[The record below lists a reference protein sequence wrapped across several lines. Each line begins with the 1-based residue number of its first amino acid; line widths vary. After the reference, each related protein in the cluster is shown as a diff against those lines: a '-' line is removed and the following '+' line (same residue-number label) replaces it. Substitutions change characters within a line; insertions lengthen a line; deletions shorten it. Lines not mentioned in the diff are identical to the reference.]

1 MHVTLRAGANNVTLR
16 IRDDGPG
23 FDMKALPRTRRG
35 MGLATMRERAQEIGA
50 RLDIRTRAGAR
61 HDGHRDGPI
70 DLMNKG
76 IRLLI
81 VDDHSVVREG
91 LRAFL
96 RLQDG
101 IDVVGE
107 AGGADEAIAVA
118 STSSPDVMLLD
129 LVMPG
134 GDGVGAIRRLLEVA
148 PGVRVLVLTSFADD
162 AQIFAAIAAGAAG
175 YLLKNVDPQ
184 ALADGIRDVYAG
196 RPALDPSVAARLM
209 HRSGGS
215 HAAHGDLTA
224 RERDVLRLV
233 VEGLANKQIAQ
244 RLGIGEKTIK
254 THVSRVLAKLGVED
268 RTQAAVLAIREGL
281 VD

>member
-1 MHVTLRAGANNVTLR
+1 
-16 IRDDGPG
+16 
-23 FDMKALPRTRRG
+23 
-35 MGLATMRERAQEIGA
+35 
-50 RLDIRTRAGAR
+50 
-61 HDGHRDGPI
+61 
-70 DLMNKG
+70 MNEP

-101 IDVVGE
+101 IEVVGE
-107 AGGADEAIAVA
+107 AASAGEAVSVA
-118 STSSPDVMLLD
+118 ATSSPDVVLLD
-129 LVMPG
+129 LVMPE
-134 GDGVGAIRRLLEVA
+134 GDGIGAIRRLLEAA

-175 YLLKNVDPQ
+175 YLLKDVDPQ
-184 ALADGIRDVYAG
+184 ALADGIRDVHAG
-196 RPALDPSVAARLM
+196 RPALHASVAARLM
-209 HRSGGS
+209 GHSGS
-215 HAAHGDLTA
+215 PRPTSDHLTP

-254 THVSRVLAKLGVED
+254 THVSRVLAKLGVTD

>member
-1 MHVTLRAGANNVTLR
+1 MT
-16 IRDDGPG
+16 D
-23 FDMKALPRTRRG
+23 
-35 MGLATMRERAQEIGA
+35 
-50 RLDIRTRAGAR
+50 
-61 HDGHRDGPI
+61 
-70 DLMNKG
+70 G

-107 AGGADEAIAVA
+107 AGGADEAITVA
-118 STSSPDVMLLD
+118 STSSPDVILLD

-134 GDGVGAIRRLLEVA
+134 GDGVGAIRRLLDVV

-175 YLLKNVDPQ
+175 YLLKNIDPQ
-184 ALADGIRDVYAG
+184 ALADGIRDVHAG

-209 HRSGGS
+209 HRSGGLPV
-215 HAAHGDLTA
+215 AHGDLTA

>member
-1 MHVTLRAGANNVTLR
+1 
-16 IRDDGPG
+16 
-23 FDMKALPRTRRG
+23 
-35 MGLATMRERAQEIGA
+35 
-50 RLDIRTRAGAR
+50 
-61 HDGHRDGPI
+61 
-70 DLMNKG
+70 MNAP

-101 IDVVGE
+101 IEVVGE
-107 AGGADEAIAVA
+107 AASADDAVSVA
-118 STSSPDVMLLD
+118 ATSSPDVVLLD
-129 LVMPG
+129 LVMPE
-134 GDGVGAIRRLLEVA
+134 GDGIGAIRRLLEVA

-175 YLLKNVDPQ
+175 YLLKDVDPQ
-184 ALADGIRDVYAG
+184 ALADGIRDVHAG
-196 RPALDPSVAARLM
+196 RPALHASVAARLM
-209 HRSGGS
+209 RRSGS
-215 HAAHGDLTA
+215 LRPTSDHLTP

-254 THVSRVLAKLGVED
+254 THVSRVLAKLGVTD

>member
-1 MHVTLRAGANNVTLR
+1 
-16 IRDDGPG
+16 
-23 FDMKALPRTRRG
+23 
-35 MGLATMRERAQEIGA
+35 
-50 RLDIRTRAGAR
+50 
-61 HDGHRDGPI
+61 
-70 DLMNKG
+70 MNAP

-96 RLQDG
+96 RLQEG
-101 IDVVGE
+101 IEVVGE
-107 AGGADEAIAVA
+107 AASADDAVSVA
-118 STSSPDVMLLD
+118 ATASPDVVLLD
-129 LVMPG
+129 LVMPE
-134 GDGVGAIRRLLEVA
+134 GDGIGAIRRLLEVA

-175 YLLKNVDPQ
+175 YLLKDVDPQ
-184 ALADGIRDVYAG
+184 ALADGIRDVHAG
-196 RPALDPSVAARLM
+196 RPALHASVAARLM
-209 HRSGGS
+209 RRSGS
-215 HAAHGDLTA
+215 PRPKSDHLTP

-254 THVSRVLAKLGVED
+254 THVSRVLAKLGVTD

>member
-1 MHVTLRAGANNVTLR
+1 MTGS
-16 IRDDGPG
+16 
-23 FDMKALPRTRRG
+23 
-35 MGLATMRERAQEIGA
+35 
-50 RLDIRTRAGAR
+50 
-61 HDGHRDGPI
+61 
-70 DLMNKG
+70 

-107 AGGADEAIAVA
+107 AGGADEAVSVA
-118 STSSPDVMLLD
+118 GASSPDVILLD

-134 GDGVGAIRRLLEVA
+134 GDGIGAIRRLLEVA

-209 HRSGGS
+209 HRSGAS
-215 HAAHGDLTA
+215 PAAHGDLTA

-254 THVSRVLAKLGVED
+254 THVSRMLAKLGVED

>member
-1 MHVTLRAGANNVTLR
+1 MTA
-16 IRDDGPG
+16 P
-23 FDMKALPRTRRG
+23 
-35 MGLATMRERAQEIGA
+35 
-50 RLDIRTRAGAR
+50 
-61 HDGHRDGPI
+61 
-70 DLMNKG
+70 

-101 IDVVGE
+101 IEVVGE
-107 AGGADEAIAVA
+107 AAGAEEAVRVA
-118 STSSPDVMLLD
+118 TRSLPDVVLLD
-129 LVMPG
+129 LVMPE
-134 GDGVGAIRRLLEVA
+134 GDGIGAIRRLLEVS

-162 AQIFAAIAAGAAG
+162 AQIFAAVAAGAAG
-175 YLLKNVDPQ
+175 YLLKDIDPE
-184 ALADGIRDVYAG
+184 ALADGIRHVHAG
-196 RPALDPSVAARLM
+196 RPALHPLVATRLM
-209 HRSGGS
+209 QRGRSPSPG
-215 HAAHGDLTA
+215 HGDLTP

-254 THVSRVLAKLGVED
+254 THVSRVLAKLGVAD

>member
-1 MHVTLRAGANNVTLR
+1 
-16 IRDDGPG
+16 
-23 FDMKALPRTRRG
+23 
-35 MGLATMRERAQEIGA
+35 
-50 RLDIRTRAGAR
+50 
-61 HDGHRDGPI
+61 
-70 DLMNKG
+70 MNAP

-81 VDDHSVVREG
+81 VDDHSIVREG

-96 RLQDG
+96 RLQEG
-101 IDVVGE
+101 IEVIGE
-107 AGGADEAIAVA
+107 AASAGEAVSVA
-118 STSSPDVMLLD
+118 ATSSPDVILLD
-129 LVMPG
+129 LVMPE
-134 GDGVGAIRRLLEVA
+134 GDGIGAIRRLLEVA

-175 YLLKNVDPQ
+175 YLLKDVDPQ
-184 ALADGIRDVYAG
+184 ALADGIRDVHAG
-196 RPALDPSVAARLM
+196 RPALHASVAARLM
-209 HRSGGS
+209 RRSGS
-215 HAAHGDLTA
+215 PRPTSDDLTA

-254 THVSRVLAKLGVED
+254 THVSRVLAKLGVTD